1 MLLRRVGVVRDLAIY
16 YKLYYVDIT
25 LHTLKKLLK
34 GVPFTQCDNIRPS

>member
-1 MLLRRVGVVRDLAIY
+1 MLLSRVGVVTHSTIY

-34 GVPFTQCDNIRPS
+34 GAPFIRM